1 VSDRLCIAIMAA
13 GMARRFEGP
22 KLDVEFSSKRLGR
35 HAVDAA
41 LEFDTRNLVIV
52 VGDTCPKF
60 AKEAEAEGIAKLLGN
75 SEARLGLSG
84 SIAVAM
90 RHAVEINCE
99 KLLLMLGDMPF
110 VTSATLRRLADAA
123 TVGCPSAAKYP
134 DGKAGIPVCLTVDQF
149 AEMLPL
155 LQGDRGIGSYL
166 SARAQ
171 CLRVDVP
178 VHELNDIDTRMDLA
192 ASKVTPSFRSEQSGM
207 AVQHGKIRS

>member
-1 VSDRLCIAIMAA
+1 MAA

-75 SEARLGLSG
+75 PEARLGLSG

-99 KLLLMLGDMPF
+99 KLLL
-110 VTSATLRRLADAA
+110 RRHRKVCAPDNDLADIERTWPSGVCPQILVQRFAA
-123 TVGCPSAAKYP
+123 DPQIAGDGSFGLTIAHAAMQFTHLLVG
-134 DGKAGIPVCLTVDQF
+134 
-149 AEMLPL
+149 
-155 LQGDRGIGSYL
+155 
-166 SARAQ
+166 
-171 CLRVDVP
+171 
-178 VHELNDIDTRMDLA
+178 
-192 ASKVTPSFRSEQSGM
+192 
-207 AVQHGKIRS
+207 

>member
-1 VSDRLCIAIMAA
+1 M
-13 GMARRFEGP
+13 
-22 KLDVEFSSKRLGR
+22 
-35 HAVDAA
+35 
-41 LEFDTRNLVIV
+41 
-52 VGDTCPKF
+52 
-60 AKEAEAEGIAKLLGN
+60 
-75 SEARLGLSG
+75 
-84 SIAVAM
+84 
-90 RHAVEINCE
+90 
-99 KLLLMLGDMPF
+99 
-110 VTSATLRRLADAA
+110 
-123 TVGCPSAAKYP
+123 
-134 DGKAGIPVCLTVDQF
+134 DQF

>member
-1 VSDRLCIAIMAA
+1 
-13 GMARRFEGP
+13 MARQPTQRKCP
-22 KLDVEFSSKRLGR
+22 KG
-35 HAVDAA
+35 HAYVKSTDCP
-41 LEFDTRNLVIV
+41 
-52 VGDTCPKF
+52 TCPKF

-75 SEARLGLSG
+75 PEARLGLSG